1 MGVYFEPY
9 ERAEQ
14 FLSTY
19 IMKKFFLVVTFLAA
33 FHSPVSRVSGQDQE
47 PPLSCDDLKKID
59 PNHEQLKVKC
69 GDEDEELT
77 RSFGFGAA
85 SSLHSGGNRNRN
97 TQVIYDGQCND
108 WQIVGLHD
116 CPIAFNFAP
125 YEHLCEAGN
134 WWRKQW
140 IHTEPMYILKPRLGS
155 YFCRHTPR
163 FFARF
168 LVNLVVVSVVVV
180 LAIPMVVV
188 MAVSGIIFHSMGV
201 LVRTIIEMVIVKCG
215 GQSHNLCLEYYFMN
229 NKTPLSCKK

>member
-33 FHSPVSRVSGQDQE
+33 FHSPVLRVSGQDQE

-77 RSFGFGAA
+77 RSFGFGTA

-97 TQVIYDGQCND
+97 TQVIYDGQCNN
-108 WQIVGLHD
+108 WLIVGLND

-125 YEHLCEAGN
+125 YEHLCEAGS

-140 IHTEPMYILKPRLGS
+140 IHTEPLYILKPRRGS
-155 YFCRHTPR
+155 YFCGHTPR
-163 FFARF
+163 FFCPI
-168 LVNLVVVSVVVV
+168 LGESC
-180 LAIPMVVV
+180 
-188 MAVSGIIFHSMGV
+188 GIGGGSHGSSSHVGSLGNTHGANHGSQWNNFPFHGSA
-201 LVRTIIEMVIVKCG
+201 
-215 GQSHNLCLEYYFMN
+215 GQNDHRDGHSQGWW
-229 NKTPLSCKK
+229 PAGP